1 MKRTCYHN
9 LFLKGVAMTT
19 QYIDDSA
26 FQLREP
32 FDFSFLSQMGYV
44 FRVFDQQDSGNICFG
59 LVNGENRYFLKFAGA
74 KTLRYKG
81 DPQTA
86 IDSLQKASR
95 VYRDLAHPTLLRL
108 LWSGNIG
115 KGYGLLFPWTDAMC
129 MGKQYPTREE
139 FLHLP
144 MTDKKEIFR
153 SIMNFHLF
161 AVSKNYVSVDFYDG
175 SILYERETHR
185 TLLCDI
191 DSYHSTPY
199 RNPVGRMWGS
209 SRFMS
214 PEEFEKGAPIDEI
227 TMVYTMG
234 ATAFALFARE
244 GMRDQTAWPLGE
256 SSFSCATKAVSF
268 KREERFQSLSA
279 FSLAWEKSLL

>member
-1 MKRTCYHN
+1 M
-9 LFLKGVAMTT
+9 AT
-19 QYIDDSA
+19 QYIDNET
-26 FQLREP
+26 FQLQEP
-32 FDFSFLSQMGYV
+32 FDFSFLSQWGHV

-74 KTLRYKG
+74 KPLRYEG
-81 DPQTA
+81 DPQA
-86 IDSLQKASR
+86 AVGFLRKASR
-95 VYRDLAHPTLLRL
+95 VYRDLAHPALLPL
-108 LWSGNIG
+108 LWSEDIG
-115 KGYGLLFPWTDAMC
+115 KGYGLLFPWTDAIC

-139 FLHLP
+139 FLRLP
-144 MTDKKEIFR
+144 LTIKVEIFR
-153 SIMNFHLF
+153 NIVDFHLF

-175 SILYERETHR
+175 AILYEREAHR
-185 TLLCDI
+185 TVLCDV

-244 GMRDQTAWPLGE
+244 GVRDPTAWPLGE
-256 SSFSCATKAVSF
+256 SSFSCATKAMSLN
-268 KREERFQSLSA
+268 REERFQSLSA
-279 FSLAWEKSLL
+279 FSLAWEESFL